1 MSEPFLR
8 LKPVSMQKVRLTLR
22 QTGISP
28 MGAVQLLEGRP
39 VGLATDRLRLAELLI
54 QAIGD
59 ARVKPAEFKPAE
71 FKPAEF
77 KPAEFR
83 PARR

>member
-1 MSEPFLR
+1 
-8 LKPVSMQKVRLTLR
+8 
-22 QTGISP
+22 
-28 MGAVQLLEGRP
+28 MGAIQFLDGRP
-39 VGLATDRLRLAELLI
+39 VGLATDRLRLAQLLV

-59 ARVKPAEFKPAE
+59 SRVKPAEFKPAEFTPAE